1 MAKIYIDPG
10 HNYNGAD
17 TGATGY
23 GLKEQDVTV
32 QIGVL
37 LRDMLVNN
45 GQTVKMSREN
55 VTDTVASSLNASL
68 AYRYNGANNW
78 GSDLF
83 VSIHCNA
90 ANTKA
95 YGCETYYC
103 TGSTQGKA
111 LADCIQPHL
120 VAETNRYNRGV
131 KSGNFAV
138 IRHTNMPAVL
148 VETAFIDNYD
158 DNSFLASE
166 NGKKACATAIYK
178 GICDYLGIGYKT
190 EESEVLTMTQYEE
203 LLKENNRQNEVI
215 NALGADV
222 ATVANETA
230 KLKESAV
237 VYNYIDENMPEYAR
251 PTIQKLVEK
260 GLLKG
265 NENGELGLTNDLLRM
280 LVINDRAGV
289 YGE

>member
-1 MAKIYIDPG
+1 MA
-10 HNYNGAD
+10 
-17 TGATGY
+17 T
-23 GLKEQDVTV
+23 
-32 QIGVL
+32 
-37 LRDMLVNN
+37 
-45 GQTVKMSREN
+45 
-55 VTDTVASSLNASL
+55 SLNASL

-78 GSDLF
+78 GADLF

-120 VAETNRYNRGV
+120 VAETSRYNRGV

-166 NGKKACATAIYK
+166 SGKKACATAIYK

-265 NENGELGLTNDLLRM
+265 NENGELGLTNDLLQNAGDKRPRRGVWGVKYVILRKKIG
-280 LVINDRAGV
+280 LVMTTLTDHTYYFFAQKHILQLVEKITYLCGFSRS
-289 YGE
+289 